1 MNNYRYNQ
9 IDDFIKGRM
18 SQQEAS
24 SFRDKID
31 NDPDLAKDY
40 KILKGLHEV
49 LDKKDQLEFLDTINI
64 ASYNYDQRHKDDLSR
79 TYRFKINTRHIPW
92 LSAAAILLSFAIY
105 ILLST
110 MEKSPQNTLFKKHYA
125 QYKHII
131 EIRDAG
137 DSTST
142 LYSGMQHFK
151 TGSYE
156 KALTSFLEVKE
167 KYNQISTF
175 YIGLCYMELEYYDKA
190 IIYLKEATETNS
202 EQKQDA
208 EWYLALA
215 YLAEGKEKD
224 SEKMLERIIINP
236 RHFYH
241 NQAQNLL
248 AELK

>member
-9 IDDFIKGRM
+9 IDDFIQGRM
-18 SQQEAS
+18 SQQEAI
-24 SFRDKID
+24 SFQNKID
-31 NDPDLAKDY
+31 DDPDLAKDY
-40 KILKGLHEV
+40 RILKGLHETLV
-49 LDKKDQLEFLDTINI
+49 KEDQLEFLKSIDI
-64 ASYNYDQRHKDDLSR
+64 ASKNYDQRHKNDFSR
-79 TYRFKINTRHIPW
+79 KYPFGIGTRHIPW
-92 LSAAAILLSFAIY
+92 LAAAAVLLSIAVY

-110 MEKSPQNTLFKKHYA
+110 MEKSPQNSLYKKHYA

-131 EIRDAG
+131 EIRDAS

-175 YIGLCYMELEYYDKA
+175 YIGLCHMELEQYDKA
-190 IIYLKEATETNS
+190 IIYLDEAANTNS

-215 YLAEGKEKD
+215 YLAEGREKD
-224 SEKMLERIIINP
+224 SAKMLDRIIINP
-236 RHFYH
+236 RHYYY